1 MNTHATASIAALLA
15 TLSLSLSGCGGGT
28 EQTSSDLDAMADL
41 LDETVEVQEA
51 KEEADANAA
60 ARAAAEKLVAAADA
74 LEAEG
79 LTEISHTDMQR
90 GRKLDGGGYLSTT
103 LRGGIAAEQKLGLAT
118 VEHAKNLFY
127 GLEGRFPKDHDE
139 FMAKVVEFNQ
149 IKLEPLVEPYVYEY
163 DPESTKLMKRPSQEA
178 IDAARAKADAALAA
192 LEG

>member
-1 MNTHATASIAALLA
+1 MNRPLNKSFAAPLTAVLLA
-15 TLSLSLSGCGGGT
+15 VAGCGGGGG
-28 EQTSSDLDAMADL
+28 ESSSDLDEMASL

-51 KEEADANAA
+51 KEEADADAA
-60 ARAAAEKLVAAADA
+60 ARAEAEKLVAAADA

-118 VEHAKNLFY
+118 VEHATNLFY

-139 FMAKVVEFNQ
+139 FMKKVVEFNQ

-163 DPESTKLMKRPSQEA
+163 DPESNKLRKRPSQEA

-192 LEG
+192 LEN